1 MSSSLRRGA
10 LAATVLALSIAT
22 LSACGAG
29 NDAQTLEVKPDNAAA
44 AVGDIKL
51 QNVNLITQ
59 PELDATGPAVITGQL
74 FNNGDKDQTLSA
86 VKLPGKNVTVQLTS
100 AKGSGPVVVPAGGS
114 LTLGGKGNASAVLPS
129 GRESIK
135 DGEQQQL
142 SFVFSKTGDVRIGA
156 FVVPATHYFKEWGPS
171 EAPSAPARSGQP
183 GKPGSSAS
191 STPSGKAEDKK
202 GEKDAGANTGAK
214 KNEKNRQ
221 ATATP
226 DAGH

>member
-51 QNVNLITQ
+51 QNINVITQ
-59 PELDATGPAVITGQL
+59 PELDAKGPAVITGQL
-74 FNNGDKDQTLSA
+74 FNNGDKDQTLNA
-86 VKLPGKNVTVQLTS
+86 VKLPGKNVAVQLTG

-135 DGEQQQL
+135 DGEQQEL
-142 SFVFSKTGDVRIGA
+142 SFVFSRTGDVKIGA

-171 EAPSAPARSGQP
+171 EAPSAPAKSSGQP

-191 STPSGKAEDKK
+191 SPASSASGKAEEKK
-202 GEKDAGANTGAK
+202 GEKDAK
-214 KNEKNRQ
+214 KNGQ
-221 ATATP
+221 GATATP
-226 DAGH
+226 NAGH

>member
-29 NDAQTLEVKPDNAAA
+29 NDAQTLEVKPDNAAV

-51 QNVNLITQ
+51 QNINVITQ
-59 PELDATGPAVITGQL
+59 PELDSKGPAVITGQL

-86 VKLPGKNVTVQLTS
+86 VKLPGKKVTVQLTG
-100 AKGSGPVVVPAGGS
+100 AKGAGPVVVPAGGS
-114 LTLGGKGNASAVLPS
+114 LTLGGKGNASAVLPN

-142 SFVFSKTGDVRIGA
+142 SFVFSRTGDVRIGA

-171 EAPSAPARSGQP
+171 EAPSAPAKSGQP
-183 GKPGSSAS
+183 GKQGAPASA
-191 STPSGKAEDKK
+191 TPSGKAEEKK
-202 GEKDAGANTGAK
+202 GDAARNADANAK
-214 KNEKNRQ
+214 KNDKNRQ
-221 ATATP
+221 GTASP